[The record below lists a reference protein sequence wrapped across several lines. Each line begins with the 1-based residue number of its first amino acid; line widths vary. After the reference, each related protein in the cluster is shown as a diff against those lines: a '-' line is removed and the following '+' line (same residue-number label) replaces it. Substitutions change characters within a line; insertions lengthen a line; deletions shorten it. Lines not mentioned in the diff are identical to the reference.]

1 MPEPHDGTPA
11 AGVVAVVSAT
21 PDALTILRMA
31 LEHAGFAVVT
41 ALTPEVR
48 DGIVDLDAV
57 FRQHQP
63 RVVVYEVA
71 PPYEA
76 EWRALERYRATAA
89 AARCAFV
96 ITSTSHAR
104 VSRLAAG
111 DPQIVAVLGTP
122 YELDEIVQAV
132 RGAMRGAPP
141 S

>member
-1 MPEPHDGTPA
+1 LPEPHDGTPA
-11 AGVVAVVSAT
+11 TGVVAVVTTT
-21 PDALTILRMA
+21 PDTLTILRMA
-31 LEHAGFAVVT
+31 LEHAGFTVVT
-41 ALTPEVR
+41 ALTCEVR

-57 FRQHQP
+57 VRQHRP
-63 RVVVYEVA
+63 GVVVYEVA

-89 AARCAFV
+89 ARCAFV
-96 ITSTSHAR
+96 ITSTSQAR

-122 YELDEIVQAV
+122 YELEDLVRAV
-132 RGAMRGAPP
+132 HGAMRRDTP